1 MADSFTWFEKFGDV
15 CSKLN
20 EEDRRE
26 FVYAIA
32 MYGMYGENVE
42 LPYLLDAL
50 FESVKDDVDNSKS
63 ARKSGNKGGRPKV
76 SEKPKPVVSDNV
88 KPGVSETQKPGVSE
102 TAKPPVSDKQKPG
115 VSEKSEK
122 TETQTK
128 PNQTNTS
135 QTKPESEC
143 TKRKRFV
150 PPTRDEAVEFGRSI
164 GLPETEV
171 DKFLDHFAANGW
183 KVSGKTPMR
192 DWRAAMRNWK
202 RNVPS
207 FSPEGQTSPP
217 KLSADE
223 RERRDREQVERFRE
237 LEKSGRAISGFKRPA
252 DG

>member
-50 FESVKDDVDNSKS
+50 FTSVKEDIDNSKNS
-63 ARKSGNKGGRPKV
+63 RRSGSKGGRPKV
-76 SEKPKPVVSDNV
+76 SNNA
-88 KPGVSETQKPGVSE
+88 KPGVSETDKPGVSNNAKPGVSE
-102 TAKPPVSDKQKPG
+102 DL
-115 VSEKSEK
+115 EK
-122 TETQTK
+122 TETQTN

-135 QTKPESEC
+135 QSNPESEGA
-143 TKRKRFV
+143 KRKRFA
-150 PPTRDEAVEFGRSI
+150 PPTRDEATAFGESI
-164 GLPETEV
+164 GLPSAEV

-192 DWRAAMRNWK
+192 NWRAAMRNWK

-207 FSPEGQTSPP
+207 FSPEGQSSPP

-223 RERRDREQVERFRE
+223 RERRDRERVERFRE
-237 LEKSGRAISGFKRPA
+237 LEKSGRAISGFKRSA
-252 DG
+252 NG